1 MEVVAES
8 TACFKFLNNLGA
20 AFLTTTQCNF
30 FTTGLTILLRHKLEE
45 KLPCSRAFFAGNKY
59 LPRFWLVYFA
69 LFPWVFPL
77 FFCWHQV
84 LTSSFEWFIFT
95 CSCKFF
101 LFFCWQQVLVSSFD
115 LLILL
120 SSMTL
125 VIGPDVRRWPEYETL
140 LRKTPPKLNTS
151 SNVFVGTNSCEQ
163 VVWIYF

>member
-1 MEVVAES
+1 MPRFLPLLNAIFLQLALQFCCDTSWRKNCLASARFLLATS
-8 TACFKFLNNLGA
+8 TCLDFDWF
-20 AFLTTTQCNF
+20 
-30 FTTGLTILLRHKLEE
+30 I
-45 KLPCSRAFFAGNKY
+45 LPCSHESSR
-59 LPRFWLVYFA
+59 
-69 LFPWVFPL
+69 

-84 LTSSFEWFIFT
+84 LTSSFEWFILT